1 MARRH
6 TPEQVIVKVRLGQK
20 MLNNGSTMVED
31 IKELEITEANWYRWL
46 NQYGSEGKAQ
56 ATKQV
61 KDLEKESARLKR
73 LLAEKDLAI
82 DILNEV
88 ARGKF

>member
-20 MLNNGSTMVED
+20 MLNNGSTMIEV
-31 IKELEITEANWYRWL
+31 IKELEITEATWYRWL

-61 KDLEKESARLKR
+61 KDLEKENARLKR
-73 LLAEKDLAI
+73 LLADQVLAN